1 MLYNRFLL
9 LIYFICSGLYH
20 IVHVLPY
27 TLLEG
32 MHVGVVATMESSMET
47 FQKLKVEIPYDLAI
61 TFLGISE
68 GSEVLI

>member
-1 MLYNRFLL
+1 MLYDRFLL
-9 LIYFICSGLYH
+9 LIYFIHSGLYH

-32 MHVGVVATMESSMET
+32 MYIGVIATMESSMET
-47 FQKLKVEIPYDLAI
+47 FQKLRVEIPCDLAI

-68 GSEVLI
+68 ESEVLI